1 MPDISELEIGGV
13 TYTVKDYTAREVD
26 NTLSGTSEKPLANRV
41 IYNMIADCAV
51 NWRIDEETGLAR
63 LVNRFGQDIGDALD
77 IMNSTTYKPK
87 ITNLLP
93 SRVITVSGGS
103 SVVLQYRYESV
114 DDNMVDDGPGVGTI
128 VCNNVSTATFNV
140 PQGANTYDVTSLLS
154 AGENSVKVRVMNSE
168 GTTREFT
175 YSVIVLTLSL
185 TTDLV
190 SPDAYYG
197 PVSMNYVLTG
207 YGDSKVVHF
216 EMDGTELV
224 SDTVSTSGRTTTKVI
239 PEQSA
244 GVHTLRVWAVVTQ
257 NGVTVTSN
265 IITLNMVFSTAAL
278 PAIAL
283 ETGQYAIRYF
293 NTDGAYL
300 YGYAAASGSAAINP
314 AGTGDIEVP
323 TKAGTSD
330 TSYVFNGWSDLPA
343 VVTKNCAVVAAYTT
357 SYKVLFI
364 NNGIT
369 FDTQWVASG
378 ANASAPANTPTRS
391 ETSTKAYVF
400 AGWTTD
406 DEGATAEDDALLE
419 VTAPRTL
426 YAIFTELNKYTVRF
440 MNGTTVLQTV
450 TVIEGGTATYTGA
463 TPTTTQ
469 EGYVFAGWLPSG
481 ANISANTD
489 CVAQFRDTNT
499 PLSKYLARTMTEY
512 ESDSATVV
520 AQYAFYQ
527 QTVLQTVES
536 SAATIEQYAFNG
548 CTALTE
554 VDLTSTSPVT
564 IQANAFA
571 GCTQLTHLIIRST
584 TVSTLSATSALTG
597 TKIASGNGAI
607 YVPAELVD
615 TYKAATNWST
625 YASQIYPITAYPV
638 TDFSTITDSWD
649 TIIGNSNYATDYKV
663 GDTKLLDLGSK
674 GQVYM
679 ELVAMDTDVKAD
691 SSGNARMTWLSK
703 SIIETHNMNASSK
716 TSGSDTGLTAGGWE
730 NTDMR
735 AYLKSTIKPLIP
747 EVVRNAIVEVT
758 KISSVYTGGALV
770 KDGQTTTDDVWIPSV
785 HEIFNNTNCETT
797 GAVYSTKFNS
807 SANRIKY
814 NASGSANNWWLRSAN
829 NASNFRYVDNNG
841 SENDNSASSAYGLV
855 LGFCI

>member
-26 NTLSGTSEKPLANRV
+26 NALSGTSQKPLANRV

-63 LVNRFGQDIGDALD
+63 LVNRFGEDIGDALD
-77 IMNSTTYKPK
+77 ITNSTTYRPK

-93 SRVITVSGGS
+93 SRVITVASGS

-114 DDNMVDDGPGVGTI
+114 DDNTVDDGPGVGTI
-128 VCNNVSTATFNV
+128 ICNNVSTATFNV

-175 YSVIVLTLSL
+175 YNVIVLSLSL
-185 TTDLV
+185 TTNLV

-197 PVSMNYVLTG
+197 DVTFNYVLSG

-216 EMDGTELV
+216 SMDNVELAT
-224 SDTVSTSGRTTTKVI
+224 DTVTTSGQTRTKTIPAQTAGTHTLKIWATTTVNSI
-239 PEQSA
+239 S
-244 GVHTLRVWAVVTQ
+244 
-257 NGVTVTSN
+257 VTSDV
-265 IITLNMVFSTAAL
+265 ITLNMVFATAAL
-278 PAIAL
+278 PAINL
-283 ETGQYAIRYF
+283 ESGQYAIRYF
-293 NTDGAYL
+293 NTDGTYL
-300 YGYAAASGSAAINP
+300 YGYAAASGAAAINP
-314 AGTGDIEVP
+314 VGTGAIEVP
-323 TKAGTSD
+323 TKTGTSD
-330 TSYVFNGWSDLPA
+330 TTYVFSGWNDLPA
-343 VVTKNCAVVAAYTT
+343 TVTKNCAVVAAYTT

-369 FDTQWVASG
+369 FDTQWIAAGGDASE
-378 ANASAPANTPTRS
+378 PANTPTRS
-391 ETSTKAYVF
+391 ETSSKAYVF
-400 AGWTTD
+400 AGWTETENGTTV
-406 DEGATAEDDALLE
+406 DEDAL
-419 VTAPRTL
+419 VGVDAPRTL
-426 YAIFTELNKYTVRF
+426 YSVFTELNKYTVRF
-440 MNGTTVLQTV
+440 MNGTSVLQTV

-469 EGYVFAGWLPSG
+469 DGYVFAGWLPSG
-481 ANISANTD
+481 ANITQNTD
-489 CVAQFRDTNT
+489 CIAQFRDANT

-527 QTVLQTVES
+527 QTALQTVETNAS
-536 SAATIEQYAFNG
+536 TIEQYAFNG

-554 VDLTSTSPVT
+554 VDLTNTSPVT
-564 IQANAFA
+564 IQANAFN
-571 GCTQLTHLIIRST
+571 GCTQLAHLIIRST
-584 TVSTLSATSALTG
+584 TASTLSATSALTG

-607 YVPAELVD
+607 YVPADLVD

-638 TDFSTITDSWD
+638 TDFSSVSDSWD
-649 TIIGNSNYATDYKV
+649 TIIGNSNYATDYKI

-679 ELVAMDTDVKAD
+679 ELVAFDTDDKAD
-691 SSGNARMTWLSK
+691 SSGKARMTWISK
-703 SIIETHNMNASSK
+703 SIIETHAMNSTQK
-716 TSGSDTGLTAGGWE
+716 TVDGTTAYTAGGWE

-735 AYLKSTIKPLIP
+735 AYLKNTIKPLIP

-758 KISSVYTGGALV
+758 KISSTYTGGALV
-770 KDGQTTTDDVWIPSV
+770 KDGQTTTDDVWIPSD
-785 HEIFNNTNCETT
+785 HEIFNNTNNETT
-797 GAVYSTKFNS
+797 GAVYSTRFTS
-807 SANRIKY
+807 AANRIKY
-814 NASGSANNWWLRSAN
+814 NASGSADSWWLRSASS
-829 NASNFRYVDNNG
+829 ASYFRCVVNNG
-841 SENDNSASSAYGLV
+841 GEGYGYAYSASGLV